1 MTTIDD
7 IGRSAALDALDDARR
22 SIDIELGLADVLTA
36 SAIGDVVPLRSP
48 RQARRWMIV
57 ASAAAVVATLV
68 VVGIVV
74 SRDRTTPVVDL
85 PTVAPSTTESPS
97 PTTTGTTTPTTTTVG
112 ATGSGLTVSYLDPPP
127 VFEPLPFAA
136 VDLSGCPSTGCFGW
150 DVAVMDGAVVV
161 TDDGVQQA
169 FVVDPITGAVRT
181 QPIDADLFSTVAG
194 PGNVLY
200 GLVQGQDNQDFAMEA
215 VALDGPRA
223 GEVVA
228 AAPVGIVAYVE
239 LPALPFGHGPSGV
252 VDRVRNPGAEMIGY
266 VDENGVSITLDEA
279 APFYTREGDTVTE
292 VGGATWPLEV
302 VRHPDAADTV
312 NGEPAVAPTIDGAA
326 VVMTWIGPADGE
338 GDFPPPS
345 MPVVGW
351 LTPDGNAVWRQL
363 ADGWHVGASD
373 IWGTVLVRL
382 TGMHLELAWLTS
394 PDGATPN
401 PPTTTTTATT
411 GDGFDLAPL
420 DLLGDCEPTQCQSVG
435 ATADGTIV
443 SYDRIARSIT
453 LHTAQPT
460 VIDVSG
466 VDGLDPVLT
475 YLTHVGPGDV
485 AYLVTQQT
493 DSGDPVG
500 DLVAVALSGPKAGQQ
515 VARAVGAI
523 DLSGDSDLV
532 PTIDGLVS
540 VGCCGFEAQRPA
552 DGASPVMRWVDSTGV
567 TITDPGPVI
576 QLEFGDGA
584 LVVTRSEGATERSW
598 TVPNVPIGFRG
609 MPPAVATTDGGA
621 MVFVQDSFDSES
633 PSRLVILRVD
643 GSMEERSIAPHYPA
657 VMVPDGSLIV
667 YFDEWVRLTLR

>member
-48 RQARRWMIV
+48 RQGRRWVIV

-112 ATGSGLTVSYLDPPP
+112 ATASGLSVSYLDPPP
-127 VFEPLPFAA
+127 VFEPVPFAA
-136 VDLSGCPSTGCFGW
+136 VDLSGCPPTGCFGW

-200 GLVQGQDNQDFAMEA
+200 GLVQGPGIQDFAMEA

-239 LPALPFGHGPSGV
+239 LPAFPFGHGPSGV

-279 APFYTREGDTVTE
+279 TPFYRREGDTVTE
-292 VGGATWPLEV
+292 TGGATWPLEI

-326 VVMTWIGPADGE
+326 VVQTWIGPADGE

-363 ADGWHVGASD
+363 ADGWQLGASD
-373 IWGTVLVRL
+373 IWGTVLARL
-382 TGMHLELAWLTS
+382 TGNRLELAWLTA
-394 PDGATPN
+394 PDGSTPT
-401 PPTTTTTATT
+401 PPTPTTTTTT

-435 ATADGTIV
+435 STADGIIV

-460 VIDVSG
+460 VVDVSG
-466 VDGLDPVLT
+466 VDGLDPILT
-475 YLTHVGPGDV
+475 YLTQVGPGDV

-493 DSGDPVG
+493 DTGDPVG

-515 VARAVGAI
+515 VARAVGAV

-532 PTIDGLVS
+532 PTNDGLVS

-552 DGASPVMRWVDSTGV
+552 DGASPVMRWVDTDGAP
-567 TITDPGPVI
+567 ITDDGPVM
-576 QLEFGDGA
+576 QLEFVDGS
-584 LVVTRSEGATERSW
+584 LVVTRREGGTDRSW
-598 TVPNVPIGFRG
+598 TVANVPIGFRG

-621 MVFVQDSFDSES
+621 MVFVQDTFDSES

-643 GSMEERSIAPHYPA
+643 GSMEERSIAPYYPT
-657 VMVPDGSLIV
+657 VLMPDGSLIV
-667 YFDEWVRLTLR
+667 YDDGWVRLTLR